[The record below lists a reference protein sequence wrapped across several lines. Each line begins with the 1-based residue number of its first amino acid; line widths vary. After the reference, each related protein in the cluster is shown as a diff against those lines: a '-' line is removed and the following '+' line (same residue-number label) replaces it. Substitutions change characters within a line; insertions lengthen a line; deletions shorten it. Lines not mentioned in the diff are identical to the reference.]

1 MGFLASLEE
10 SSLALWVAESLWG
23 YPFMLSLHVIGLS
36 MAVGVFAM
44 RDLALLGAIGGLSV
58 GGLKSLLPVG
68 WVGLAINAS
77 SGAALFSSQATFFV
91 TNTPFLIKI
100 GTILLA
106 TICAA
111 AIGKALKT
119 ADPLVPEGEANR
131 PTSLSV
137 LPLVSLCLWTG
148 AIVAGRLIAYL

>member
-1 MGFLASLEE
+1 MELLASLEE

-23 YPFMLSLHVIGLS
+23 YPLMLSLHVIGLA

-44 RDLALLGAIGGLSV
+44 RDLALLGVIGVSAS
-58 GGLKSLLPVG
+58 GLKSLLPIG
-68 WVGLAINAS
+68 WIGLAVNAS

-91 TNTPFLIKI
+91 TSTPFLLKI
-100 GTILLA
+100 GAILLA

-111 AIGKALKT
+111 VVGKRLKAL
-119 ADPLVPEGEANR
+119 DPASPDGEAR
-131 PTSLSV
+131 QPSV
-137 LPLVSLCLWTG
+137 PRALPVLSLCLWTG